1 MTLILILAAL
11 AVVLAFVEIL
21 IVPGFGLAGAG
32 AALCAVADVALIYS
46 DYGLL
51 WALVAFVLALVALGL
66 MLGWVAH
73 SKTMDKISLHTSID
87 STNATAEQL
96 SVKPG
101 DTGRALTRLALV
113 GNAEIGGKTVEV
125 KSSGAFINPGT
136 PIRVVRVS
144 EANITVPSADT
155 LHLTQQ
161 AGRKPTGLPK
171 TGAPKSH
178 GRAGAHC

>member
-46 DYGLL
+46 EFGLL

-96 SVKPG
+96 LVKPG

-144 EANITVPSADT
+144 EANITVEAI
-155 LHLTQQ
+155 
-161 AGRKPTGLPK
+161 G
-171 TGAPKSH
+171 
-178 GRAGAHC
+178 

>member
-11 AVVLAFVEIL
+11 ALVLAFVEIV
-21 IVPGFGLAGAG
+21 IVPGFGLAGMG
-32 AALCAVADVALIYS
+32 AILCALIDVVIIYS
-46 DYGLL
+46 EHGLL
-51 WALVAFVLALVALGL
+51 WAVVAIVAALAVLGL
-66 MLGWVAH
+66 MLWWV
-73 SKTMDKISLHTSID
+73 SRSRTMDKMALHTSID

-144 EANITVPSADT
+144 EANITVEAI
-155 LHLTQQ
+155 
-161 AGRKPTGLPK
+161 G
-171 TGAPKSH
+171 
-178 GRAGAHC
+178 